1 MDRRDF
7 LKSVS
12 VAAGTAALYPAASTL
27 AASATTAQ
35 PNVLWISLE
44 DISPDLG
51 CYGDT
56 YAITPN
62 IDRFSAQG
70 TRYDAAFAHMGV
82 CAPARS
88 GIITGMYPTSI
99 GTNHMRCSG
108 VPQPPV
114 KCFTEYLRAAGYYCS
129 NHSKTD
135 YQFGSPSTAWD
146 ANGGSTWWRGR
157 AKDQPFFCVVN
168 LTATHESRIRSDASR
183 KAAQQKLTPAELH
196 DPAKAVLPPY
206 YPDTPV
212 VRRDWAQYYDNLTMT
227 DKDVAG
233 ILKQLEADGLADDTI
248 VWFWGD
254 HGRGLPRGKR
264 WIYDSGLKVPL
275 MVRVPPKLRKHAD
288 PGKADAFK
296 PGTACDELV
305 SFVDFAP
312 TMLSLCNVPVPEY
325 MLGQAFLGPQKAPL
339 RQYIHGAR
347 DRVDEAYDMIRCVRD
362 KRYKYIRNFMPHLT
376 RALDVDYMNLMP
388 SMKEMRR
395 LHAEGKLKG
404 PQMQYFEQPKP
415 VEELYDTTTDP
426 HEVHNLAGQAKM
438 AGIVKRMREELVR
451 WMRQT
456 GDFGL
461 MPECEFDALKR
472 PGDTMAV
479 TTAPGFHPVK
489 APGRSQVRITCETP
503 GASIAYRIAGG
514 APGPTGETGQA
525 QGGVVLLA
533 ADATIHGKGP
543 QKGPDGIFSWRDPQA
558 WVSWEVNLP
567 AAGKIAVYIYQARS
581 PVGSTAYTLSVGES
595 VLTGASQSTGDWTQ
609 FRYVTVGEVDV
620 PQPGRYT
627 VTIKP
632 DAKQKA
638 FQMNLGSV
646 VLGGTAPV
654 AAPPRAEPTASA
666 KGREKGKGRP
676 KAAKGGGVWNVYSAP
691 LTLAP
696 GQSIEAK
703 GVRLGYKDSATVRY
717 LSGGRP
723 VKPEPA
729 RPGVHWRE
737 TVDKSGLV
745 DRCLALTMRDPASD
759 ETVAACVA
767 ALRDP
772 VGSVRYWAVLGI
784 RHSTAPAARKDRRK
798 HVDLFTSLL
807 KDPSPAPRIAAAQAL
822 CDWGE
827 EKKGLPVLVEMLTKG
842 ELTST
847 RLLAATA
854 LDRIGEKARPAIDA
868 MRRGRGNYASK
879 VLKHALGRLGQ

>member
-12 VAAGTAALYPAASTL
+12 VAAGSAALYPTASL
-27 AASATTAQ
+27 AAARPSSAKASAAR

-44 DISPDLG
+44 DISDDLG

-99 GTNHMRCSG
+99 GTNHMRCKG
-108 VPQPPV
+108 VPQAPV
-114 KCFTEYLRAAGYYCS
+114 RCFTEYLRAAGYYCS

-135 YQFGSPSTAWD
+135 YQFDSPPTAWD
-146 ANGGSTWWRGR
+146 GKGGSTWWRGR
-157 AKDQPFFCVVN
+157 AEDQPFFCVVN

-183 KAAQQKLTPAELH
+183 KAAEQKLTPAERH

-227 DKDVAG
+227 DKDVAN
-233 ILKQLEADGLADDTI
+233 ILEQLEADGLADDTI

-254 HGRGLPRGKR
+254 HGRGLARGKR

-275 MVRVPPKLRKHAD
+275 MVRVPAKLRKHAD
-288 PGKADAFK
+288 PGKAGAFK
-296 PGTACDELV
+296 PGSACDELV

-339 RQYIHGAR
+339 RRYIYGAR

-362 KRYKYIRNFMPHLT
+362 ERYKYIRNFMPHLT
-376 RALDVDYMNLMP
+376 RALDVDYMNKMP
-388 SMKEMRR
+388 SMQEMRR
-395 LHAEGKLKG
+395 LHAEGKLTG

-426 HEVHNLAGQAKM
+426 HEVKNLAGQAKM
-438 AGIVKRMREELVR
+438 AGILKRMRAELLR
-451 WMRQT
+451 WMRET

-472 PGDTMAV
+472 PGDKMAI
-479 TTAPGFHPVK
+479 TTAPGFQPVK
-489 APGRSQVRITCETP
+489 GTAQVRITCETP
-503 GASIAYRIAGG
+503 GASIAYHIAGG
-514 APGPTGETGQA
+514 APGPAGEKGQA

-533 ADATIHGKGP
+533 ADAEIHGSGP
-543 QKGPDGIFSWRDPQA
+543 RKGPDGIFSWRDPKV
-558 WVSWEVNLP
+558 WVSWEADLP
-567 AAGKIAVYIYQARS
+567 TAGKIPVYVYQARS
-581 PVGSTAYTLSVGES
+581 PVGSTAYTLTVGKS
-595 VLTGASQSTGDWTQ
+595 VLTGASQSTGDWTRFQ
-609 FRYVTVGEVDV
+609 YVKVGEVDI
-620 PQPGRYT
+620 PTPGRYT

-632 DAKQKA
+632 DPKQKA

-654 AAPPRAEPTASA
+654 AAPPKAPA
-666 KGREKGKGRP
+666 KGKG
-676 KAAKGGGVWNVYSAP
+676 KGGDGAWNVYSVP

-703 GVRLGYKDSATVRY
+703 ACRLGYTDSATVRY
-717 LSGGRP
+717 QSGGEP
-723 VKPEPA
+723 IQPEPA

-745 DRCLALTMRDPASD
+745 DRCLDLTMRDAASD
-759 ETVAACVA
+759 ETLAACVQ
-767 ALRDP
+767 ALRDS

-784 RHSTAPAARKDRRK
+784 RHSTAPSARKNRSR
-798 HVDLFTSLL
+798 HIDLFASML
-807 KDPSPAPRIAAAQAL
+807 KDPSPAARIAAAQAL

-827 EKKGLPVLVEMLTKG
+827 EKRGLPVLVEALTQG

-854 LDRIGEKARPAIDA
+854 LGRIGEKARPAINA
-868 MRRGRGNYASK
+868 MRSTKGNYVGK
-879 VLKHALGRLGQ
+879 VLKHALGRLER